1 MEASEVFKDHL
12 TDGQCINLAN
22 YFVSLPSEAVMKL
35 WQALGSGNVDN
46 VTKFHKS
53 EADNGETVG
62 NKLVTILT
70 GK

>member
-1 MEASEVFKDHL
+1 
-12 TDGQCINLAN
+12 
-22 YFVSLPSEAVMKL
+22 MKL

-46 VTKFHKS
+46 VTRFHKS
-53 EADNGETVG
+53 EAANGETVG

>member
-1 MEASEVFKDHL
+1 MRDDEAKAS
-12 TDGQCINLAN
+12 
-22 YFVSLPSEAVMKL
+22 S
-35 WQALGSGNVDN
+35 
-46 VTKFHKS
+46 HKT